1 MYRLLPL
8 LAFSFLLTSFTFSPS
23 KVKTY
28 ELQEALDKGLVELQG
43 IQYAGKGALEIK
55 VKSLSKRKDFRLQ
68 FSPGL
73 QFASQDTSAQD
84 QLLIKGGSYLVRAG
98 RTISP
103 AFRTYCTQADHIG
116 VGSGSTFELKSQAN
130 GQLLQLAKYL
140 SSNRYL
146 MDEAQHAVW
155 VITDDHSLK
164 GLYMDDKLRAAKL
177 QRFVSELTG
186 KPLPEYT
193 VKYRPVR
200 ERQVA
205 FNPEAIFIHGIH
217 KYRLEA
223 DARLSCN
230 IYNEQGKIV
239 QKVFENMAQRRGY
252 NKIDFTLKAY
262 DLPSGKYVS
271 RILDEAG
278 EVIQEIWVEA

>member
-1 MYRLLPL
+1 MYRSLLL
-8 LAFSFLLTSFTFSPS
+8 LAIILLLSSFTFSPS

-28 ELQEALDKGLVELQG
+28 DLQEALDKDLVELQS
-43 IQYAGKGALEIK
+43 IQYAGGGELEIK
-55 VKSLSKRKDFRLQ
+55 IRSLSKRKDFRLR
-68 FSPGL
+68 FNPGL
-73 QFASQDTSAQD
+73 QFASQDTSEQD
-84 QLLIKGGSYLVRAG
+84 QLLIKGRSYLVRAG

-103 AFRTYCTQADHIG
+103 SFKTYCTQADHIG
-116 VGSGSTFELKSQAN
+116 AGSGSTFSLKTQAD
-130 GQLLQLAKYL
+130 GKLLQLAEYL
-140 SSNRYL
+140 STNRYL
-146 MDEAQHAVW
+146 LDEAQHAVW

-200 ERQVA
+200 ERRVA
-205 FNPEAIFIHGIH
+205 FTAEAVLIHGIH
-217 KYRLEA
+217 KYRLES

-230 IYNEQGKIV
+230 IYNEAGEVV

-271 RILDEAG
+271 RILNEAG